1 MISILIELTLTRP
14 NISCVVSVM
23 SRYMQNLKN
32 PHLKVVQRILRYMK
46 SKINYGMLYKRDENC
61 KLAAYCDNDYTGDH
75 DT

>member
-1 MISILIELTLTRP
+1 
-14 NISCVVSVM
+14 M
-23 SRYMQNLKN
+23 SRYMQNPKN

-61 KLAAYCDNDYTGDH
+61 KLAGYCDNDYTGDH